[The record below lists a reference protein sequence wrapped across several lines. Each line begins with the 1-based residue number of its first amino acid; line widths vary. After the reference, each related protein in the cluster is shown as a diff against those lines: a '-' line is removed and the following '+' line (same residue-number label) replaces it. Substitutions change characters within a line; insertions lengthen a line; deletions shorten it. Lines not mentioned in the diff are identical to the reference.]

1 MKLISADWSAPDNIR
16 AVTTTRLGGVSVGPY
31 AELNLGDHVDDAS
44 DAVVKN
50 RRLLAQELGLLKQPQ
65 WLNQVHGTRVIKASA
80 AGEIEQADACWSDD
94 AGQSCIVMTADCLP
108 VFFTDLKG
116 TRVAVAHAGWRGL
129 ADGILENTLSVFP
142 DPSEVIA
149 WLGPAIGQQAFEVGG
164 EVREQFCDLHTAS
177 IEAFIPSM
185 NPGKWLANIYQL
197 AKFRLNRAG
206 VSEIGGGSYCTVSQ
220 SELFYSY
227 RREGVTGRMA
237 SIIWIG

>member
-1 MKLISADWSAPDNIR
+1 MKLISADWSVPDNIR
-16 AVTTTRLGGVSVGPY
+16 AITTTRLGGVSVGPY
-31 AELNLGDHVDDAS
+31 AEFNLGDHVDDAS

-80 AGEIEQADACWSDD
+80 VGEIEQADACWSDE

-142 DPSEVIA
+142 DSSEVIA

-164 EVREQFCDLHTAS
+164 EVREQFCDLHAAS

-185 NPGKWLANIYQL
+185 NPGKWLADIYQL
-197 AKFRLNRAG
+197 AKFRLHRAG
-206 VSEIGGGSYCTVSQ
+206 VSEVGGGGYCTVSQ